1 MESNER
7 QGRATQAAAWL
18 WVVAVH
24 AGLFWL
30 LTHQDREPRVEK
42 EGPRL
47 RLVFV
52 APVRPPALSP
62 PATPSPVVP
71 AITARDARLPRRPS
85 VVLST
90 PTAQTPEAPPATAD
104 ELLKQGRQWAQENVS
119 PAFGADPFR
128 SRRARLPGGERRGR
142 FRMKESLSAE
152 KVLQRIGQAA
162 GGSGYTSSPCPRIGS
177 NLPGLLTATS
187 DQERELLEEELRRDR
202 EYCRP

>member
-1 MESNER
+1 MESSER

-30 LTHQDREPRVEK
+30 LTHQDRQPRLEK

-52 APVRPPALSP
+52 APARPPAPSP
-62 PATPSPVVP
+62 PATRPFRVPS
-71 AITARDARLPRRPS
+71 AIRAPDTSPPRRPS

-90 PTAQTPEAPPATAD
+90 PTAPEALPATAD
-104 ELLKQGRQWAQENVS
+104 ELLEQGREWARENVS

-128 SRRARLPGGERRGR
+128 SRRARLPGGDRRGR
-142 FRMKESLSAE
+142 FRMQEPLSTE
-152 KVLQRIGQAA
+152 KVLQRIGQAV

-187 DQERELLEEELRRDR
+187 DRERELLEEELRRDR